1 MTRRNE
7 TLNFH
12 ESTRAVVI
20 TSLLW
25 SCGEIL
31 KSYVLVVRLSLFSRN
46 ILSFTVSHY
55 LPMQSLTMLL
65 IMTTIDTMMVHTIT
79 TDYYYYHLF
88 PLPIRLILGYRL
100 LLLPPLPSTYPLD
113 SRRQL
118 DLSRAR
124 AVESSRHLNRK
135 SY

>member
-1 MTRRNE
+1 
-7 TLNFH
+7 
-12 ESTRAVVI
+12 
-20 TSLLW
+20 
-25 SCGEIL
+25 
-31 KSYVLVVRLSLFSRN
+31 
-46 ILSFTVSHY
+46 
-55 LPMQSLTMLL
+55 MQSLTMLL

-79 TDYYYYHLF
+79 TDYYYY
-88 PLPIRLILGYRL
+88 
-100 LLLPPLPSTYPLD
+100 LLLPPLPSIYPLD